1 MARDIVT
8 RFKLE
13 GEAEYNRA
21 MKDAANSIKV
31 LDSELKLADAQ
42 FKATGD
48 AQQYAAEQTRILQE
62 EIQAQKGAV
71 AAAEQAMERLA
82 QNGVSKNDRTYQAWA
97 TKLNNAK
104 TNLTN
109 LEGKL
114 DNVNETLG
122 ESSGQAEATGSAIEG
137 IGRNVNYEVSKNAIR
152 GVTSTIEGVVKAAA
166 RAAKAVWEMGVDAGT
181 WADDLATAA
190 SKAGVDVETY
200 QSWQYASRFID
211 TSVDDISKSI
221 LKMEADLGNGSEET
235 AKIFNQLGVV
245 TRNTDGSVRDAT
257 AVFWDTVDA
266 LGRVT
271 DETQRGI
278 YAQKLL
284 GSHYNS
290 LNPLI
295 EAGSKA
301 YKDLAEEGMKY
312 AVVSEENVQQ
322 LGSFNDKYEEF
333 IATLNKTK
341 MDTLAELSPT
351 FEKVADAMTKALQA
365 LDEFVQS
372 EEGQAALQ
380 GLSEALSGIIDSFL
394 GDDNGA
400 GTFEA
405 IVNKAKEAVEKF
417 TVAMNWIKDNSN
429 TISDT
434 IKGIAIAWAGL
445 KVAPSVL
452 TMLQLIHM
460 IPTSKLA
467 SMFGGGGTAAEAT
480 GSAAETAGAAA
491 SSGGIS
497 ALRAGA
503 ARTASGLTAAAA
515 KAEGLALAAMAV
527 EAGVNMVKE
536 VKEQGTLLGIGQR
549 DQNGDILL
557 GGSGIALDMEKIN
570 QVRDWMANFS
580 QNAQAKYRENADAA
594 PESVAQLDALITQ
607 SETARQSAIE
617 TRDLASDAM
626 DDILAMQEALD
637 EAPGEN
643 IEALYQL
650 IDKLTGNAGIIGTL
664 SKDTQEMARAY
675 KDELSGFGA
684 GSNNQFA
691 DAQTLL
697 DQMLKDLTAAYEQA
711 AKEAQEKGAEIGTNT
726 AEGLAGTSG
735 EAASAADTVGTAAN
749 DAAEQEMSFLEV
761 IGYNGGVGFA
771 NGLADAAPEVETAAQ
786 FVADT
791 AQATIQSA
799 LDIRSPSKVMAQ
811 MGRFTAQGFAS
822 GIDEGARQVENAVD
836 RMTGLVGRGVRRD
849 AGAYA
854 AWNLPPAAAAA
865 GSRDSGGQINATIVM
880 DKRVVGS
887 LVAPVVNDVIGA
899 TVEAARR

>member
-13 GEAEYNRA
+13 GEAEYRRA
-21 MKDAANSIKV
+21 MQDAANSVKV

-48 AQQYAAEQTRILQE
+48 AEQYVAEQTRILQE

-71 AAAEQAMERLA
+71 AAAEQAMKALA
-82 QNGVSKNDRTYQAWA
+82 DNGVSKNDRTYQTWA
-97 TKLNNAK
+97 KRLNDAK

-109 LEGKL
+109 LETKL
-114 DNVNETLG
+114 GNVD
-122 ESSGQAEATGSAIEG
+122 ESLDTSTKKADATSEAIQG
-137 IGRNVNYEVSKNAIR
+137 IGANVNYEVIKEAIR
-152 GVTSTIEGVVKAAA
+152 DVTRTIETVVKAAA

-235 AKIFNQLGVV
+235 AKIFNQLGVA
-245 TRNTDGSVRDAT
+245 TRNADGSVRDAT
-257 AVFWDTVDA
+257 ATFWDTIDA

-333 IATLNKTK
+333 NATLNKTK

-365 LDEFVQS
+365 LDDFVQS

-380 GLSEALSGIIDSFL
+380 GLSEALSGIIDAFL
-394 GDDNGA
+394 GEDNGA
-400 GTFEA
+400 GTFA
-405 IVNKAKEAVEKF
+405 SIVDTAKGAVEDF
-417 TVAMNWIKDNSN
+417 TTALTWIKDNGN
-429 TISDT
+429 TIADS
-434 IKGIAIAWAGL
+434 IKLIAGVWAGL

-452 TMLQLIHM
+452 TLLQLIKM
-460 IPTSKLA
+460 IPTSKLT
-467 SMFGGGGTAAEAT
+467 SLVSGGGGTEAA
-480 GSAAETAGAAA
+480 GSAAEAAGAAA
-491 SSGGIS
+491 SSGGVS

-527 EAGVNMVKE
+527 EAGVNMVNE

-570 QVRDWMANFS
+570 QVRDWMANFA
-580 QNAQAKYRENADAA
+580 QNAQAKYRENADAV

-607 SETARQSAIE
+607 SETARQSVIE

-650 IDKLTGNAGIIGTL
+650 IDKLTGNAGVIGAL

-735 EAASAADTVGTAAN
+735 EAASAADTVGAAAN

-761 IGYNGGVGFA
+761 IGYNGGTGLA
-771 NGLADAAPEVETAAQ
+771 NGLYDAAPEVEAAAQ
-786 FVADT
+786 FLADT

-836 RMTGLVGRGVRRD
+836 RMTGLVGRGVRGD

-865 GSRDSGGQINATIVM
+865 GSRDSGSQINATIVM

>member
-13 GEAEYNRA
+13 GEAEYRRA
-21 MKDAANSIKV
+21 MQDAANSVKV

-48 AQQYAAEQTRILQE
+48 AEQYVAEQTRILQE

-71 AAAEQAMERLA
+71 AAAEQAMKALA
-82 QNGVSKNDRTYQAWA
+82 DNGVSKNDRTYQTWA
-97 TKLNNAK
+97 KRLNDAK

-109 LEGKL
+109 LETKL
-114 DNVNETLG
+114 GNVD
-122 ESSGQAEATGSAIEG
+122 ESLDTSTTKADATSEAIQG
-137 IGRNVNYEVSKNAIR
+137 IGANVNYQVIKEAIR
-152 GVTSTIEGVVKAAA
+152 DVTRTIETVVKAAA

-235 AKIFNQLGVV
+235 AKIFNQLGVA
-245 TRNTDGSVRDAT
+245 TRNSDGSVRDAT
-257 AVFWDTVDA
+257 ATFWDTIDA

-333 IATLNKTK
+333 NATLNKTK

-351 FEKVADAMTKALQA
+351 FENVADALTKALQA
-365 LDEFVQS
+365 LDDFVQS

-380 GLSEALSGIIDSFL
+380 GLSEALSGIIDAFL
-394 GDDNGA
+394 GEDNGA
-400 GTFEA
+400 GTFA
-405 IVNKAKEAVEKF
+405 SIVNTAKGAVEDF
-417 TVAMNWIKDNSN
+417 TTAITWIKDNGN

-452 TMLQLIHM
+452 TLLQLIKM
-460 IPTSKLA
+460 IPTSKLT
-467 SMFGGGGTAAEAT
+467 SLVSGGGGTEAA
-480 GSAAETAGAAA
+480 GSAAEAAGAAA
-491 SSGGIS
+491 SSGGVS

-527 EAGVNMVKE
+527 EAGVNMVNE

-570 QVRDWMANFS
+570 QVREWMANFAP
-580 QNAQAKYRENADAA
+580 NAQAKYRANADAV

-664 SKDTQEMARAY
+664 SKDTQDMARAY

-735 EAASAADTVGTAAN
+735 EAASAADTVGAAAN

-761 IGYNGGVGFA
+761 IGYNGGVGMA
-771 NGLADAAPEVETAAQ
+771 NGLYDAAPEVEAAAQ
-786 FVADT
+786 FLADT

-836 RMTGLVGRGVRRD
+836 RMTGLVGRGVRGD

-865 GSRDSGGQINATIVM
+865 GSRDSGSQINATIVM